1 MNFKIISKNNV
12 GVALVLLLAILL
24 SQTRFLNFM
33 VNTPLGRAFFIVI
46 LLFVSYINKILGVVC
61 VLLFIIMFNNS
72 DAIYLEGATTMTASN
87 KQQNGTTSITDSPA
101 TSTPT
106 IIPVTTAAP
115 VTATP
120 VTPVTTAS
128 ASPLTTTTTTSA
140 TPTSPTS
147 TANSNILG
155 NVSSGTTNTAQEGF
169 DIIGKERNLQRGRNS
184 NSIPVND
191 FMKDSTNVAPYEGSS
206 FSESFTIY

>member
-24 SQTRFLNFM
+24 SQSRFLNFM
-33 VNTPLGRAFFIVI
+33 INTALGRAFFIVI

-72 DAIYLEGATTMTASN
+72 DAIYLEGATTMAASN
-87 KQQNGTTSITDSPA
+87 KQQNGTTAITDAPA

-106 IIPVTTAAP
+106 IIPVTTSALPA
-115 VTATP
+115 TATSALP
-120 VTPVTTAS
+120 ATA
-128 ASPLTTTTTTSA
+128 
-140 TPTSPTS
+140 

-191 FMKDSTNVAPYEGSS
+191 FMKDSNNVAPYEGSP

>member
-24 SQTRFLNFM
+24 SQSRVLNFM

-87 KQQNGTTSITDSPA
+87 KQQNGDSPA

-106 IIPVTTAAP
+106 IIPATTAAP
-115 VTATP
+115 VTA
-120 VTPVTTAS
+120 
-128 ASPLTTTTTTSA
+128 SPLTASPTTTSANSVTTSA
-140 TPTSPTS
+140 TPLVTTASPAT
-147 TANSNILG
+147 SNILG

-191 FMKDSTNVAPYEGSS
+191 FMKDSTNVAPYDGSP